1 MYTNGRSLPE
11 AAAAGAVLEPYW
23 DVFAVPQFHQAW
35 LVVRPV
41 PSHHVLPFLPG
52 GGPDSWHVATFASP
66 SGGGA
71 PVIFTAT
78 RETRRRPSTARAW
91 LQYAAARVR

>member
-11 AAAAGAVLEPYW
+11 AAAAGAVLEPSW
-23 DVFAVPQFHQAW
+23 DVLAVPQVHQAW

-52 GGPDSWHVATFASP
+52 GGPDSWHVVTFASP
-66 SGGGA
+66 GGGGA
-71 PVIFTAT
+71 SGIFTAT
-78 RETRRRPSTARAW
+78 REKSDQKTTQHCQSTAAVCRG
-91 LQYAAARVR
+91 